1 MQADSGVMLKN
12 ADAVS
17 ASSTSTA
24 EDSTSMDWHFV
35 ELCTEWSCV
44 CCLPSIPAAL
54 QVSVQSF
61 EKPDIFNG
69 NFPQNGFEI
78 YFVLLQ
84 D

>member
-1 MQADSGVMLKN
+1 MQADGGVMLKN
-12 ADAVS
+12 ADTVS

-24 EDSTSMDWHFV
+24 KDSTSMAWHFV

-54 QVSVQSF
+54 QVSAHSF
-61 EKPDIFNG
+61 EKPDILNG

-78 YFVLLQ
+78 YFVVLQ